1 MGSVAEA
8 LLGHAFDSRADLLVC
23 GAYGHSRA
31 REWLLGNDE
40 GALRAHPHA
49 PVPVTL
55 THRDARAML
64 KDILVP
70 LSDSS
75 ADDAAIRFA
84 VEIGRSQDARVRIIE
99 TVDLPPP
106 AIGTADPTPR
116 ASFPAAGT
124 HVGGR
129 PRKEPQDQGQN
140 RRAPGVSVEVHE
152 AGIESPAELAARLA
166 FSADLAIVGGWSGF
180 AKADPAGVALFNAL
194 LLTREGPLWWCRRI
208 GGQATTRVRLWVGK
222 TPQTHAAPCTARSH
236 CYSRCRLSFWW
247 RYAAIRTRWRVLLA
261 LSQLPSLNT
270 SGAGASPH
278 RPPGCLPDTAV
289 PARSCSITPAR
300 PRRR

>member
-1 MGSVAEA
+1 MCLCQTHQQMTRPSASPSRSAGRRTRGCASSKRSTCLRRRSG
-8 LLGHAFDSRADLLVC
+8 LLIRRPAHRSRLPGRMSAGGLGKSLRI
-23 GAYGHSRA
+23 RA
-31 REWLLGNDE
+31 RIAE
-40 GALRAHPHA
+40 H
-49 PVPVTL
+49 
-55 THRDARAML
+55 
-64 KDILVP
+64 
-70 LSDSS
+70 
-75 ADDAAIRFA
+75 
-84 VEIGRSQDARVRIIE
+84 
-99 TVDLPPP
+99 
-106 AIGTADPTPR
+106 
-116 ASFPAAGT
+116 
-124 HVGGR
+124 
-129 PRKEPQDQGQN
+129 
-140 RRAPGVSVEVHE
+140 PGVSVEVHE